1 MDTGQVQD
9 LVRQVIKR
17 LAPLMGADGEKGK
30 VICVFTGAT
39 VGLPQAMVQL
49 TRMVMNGYSLRLFCS
64 DSAGEL
70 YGELLL
76 KELGYLPFVSK
87 LEPAS
92 WLDELRSCNA
102 LAVPLLSV
110 NSLSMLAGL
119 LASGPAAN
127 LMLHALFMGKPMLA
141 AVDGAC
147 PDSQGRSL
155 LGFDQGKPALAEA
168 VNERLATIAS
178 YGCRLCQVDELAAT
192 LDRLVSPKQAAPA
205 TGISRAA
212 AKNFKTSGKILTA
225 ADVRKALGQG
235 SASISGPAGMV
246 VTALAQDE
254 AQRHGLSIIR

>member
-9 LVRQVIKR
+9 LARQVIKR
-17 LAPLMGADGEKGK
+17 LAPLMGADGEKGE

-39 VGLPQAMVQL
+39 VGLSQAMAQL

-64 DSAGEL
+64 DSARQL

-76 KELGYLPFVSK
+76 KELAYLPFVSE
-87 LEPAS
+87 LEPGG
-92 WLDELRSCNA
+92 WLDELRGCAA

-119 LASGPAAN
+119 MALGPAAN
-127 LMLHALFMGKPMLA
+127 LMLHALFLGKPMVA

-147 PDSQGRSL
+147 PDSPGRSL

-178 YGCRLCQVDELAAT
+178 YGCRLCPVDELAASVDS
-192 LDRLVSPKQAAPA
+192 LIAQKQAAPEQ
-205 TGISRAA
+205 GIVKAA
-212 AKNFKTSGKILTA
+212 AKNYKTSGRILTA
-225 ADVRKALGQG
+225 ADVRKALAQG